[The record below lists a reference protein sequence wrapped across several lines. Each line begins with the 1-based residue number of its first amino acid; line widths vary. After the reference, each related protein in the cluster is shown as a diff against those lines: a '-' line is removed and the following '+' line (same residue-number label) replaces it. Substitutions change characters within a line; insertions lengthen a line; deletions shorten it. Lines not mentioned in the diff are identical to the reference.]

1 MRVSRLFAR
10 TLREDPAE
18 ADVPSHRLLLRAA
31 FIRKAA
37 AGIYT
42 TMPLGLR
49 TMNKIERVVREEMDA
64 SGAQELRMP
73 IVLAAEP
80 WRLTGRW
87 DAYGDLMFRLRDRH
101 DREFLL
107 GPTQEEVVAPL
118 VQQEFPSYRDLPVN
132 VYQVE
137 WKYRD
142 EFRPRYGL
150 LRGREFL
157 MKDAYTFDRDED
169 GMRESYRVMY
179 EAYER
184 VFDRLGLE
192 YVIVEA
198 DPGTIGGGVNHEF
211 MALADVGEDLFVRCE
226 NGDYL
231 ADTEAATPR
240 APDPATGD
248 DLEPLTEVDTPG
260 AVTIDLMA
268 EQMGV
273 PAEATLKCIMF
284 RAGEESGSGGEDVAV
299 LVPGDRE
306 VNQEKLARLYF
317 PVTVR
322 PFEDAD
328 FTRTGFVKGFVGPQG
343 LGSDVTIHADP
354 AVKARSNW
362 ATGANRLDVHA
373 TGVNLDRD
381 FRVDRWADLVQIREG
396 DRCPVDGGALQ
407 IGRSIV
413 VGHIYQLGTYYS
425 EPLGA
430 TYQAEDGSQ
439 RHYVMGSY
447 GIGISRI
454 MAATVEQR
462 HDDAGMIWPKLL
474 APYEVA
480 VIMANADAPAVTA
493 EAERIYRELGE
504 RGIEAVLDDREER
517 AGVKFADADL
527 VGYPVQV
534 VVGSRGLESGTVDLK
549 VRATGERSSAPL
561 TDASQAVEDLLRSAP

>member
-31 FIRKAA
+31 FIRKIA

-42 TMPLGLR
+42 SMPLGLR
-49 TMNKIERVVREEMDA
+49 AMDKIERVVREEMNA

-73 IVLAAEP
+73 IVLPAEP
-80 WRLTGRW
+80 WKLTGRW
-87 DAYGDLMFRLRDRH
+87 HAYGDLMFRLKDRH
-101 DREFLL
+101 GREFLL

-179 EAYER
+179 EAYQR

-231 ADTEAATPR
+231 ADTEAATPH
-240 APDPATGD
+240 APDPAAKDG
-248 DLEPLTEVDTPG
+248 LEPLTEVETPG
-260 AVTIDLMA
+260 AVTIELMV

-273 PAEATLKCIMF
+273 SAEATLKCIMF
-284 RAGEESGSGGEDVAV
+284 DVEGRTVAV

-306 VNQEKLARLYF
+306 VGEEKLARLHF
-317 PVTVR
+317 PELVR
-322 PFEDAD
+322 RFEDED
-328 FTRTGFVKGFVGPQG
+328 FTRTGLAKGFVGPQG
-343 LGSDVTIHADP
+343 LGPEVTIFADHS
-354 AVKARSNW
+354 VRGRTNW
-362 ATGANRLDVHA
+362 VTGANRVDVHV
-373 TGVNLDRD
+373 TGANVDRD
-381 FRVDRWADLVQIREG
+381 IRVDRWEDLVQIRDG
-396 DRCPVDGGALQ
+396 DRCPIDGGELHV
-407 IGRSIV
+407 GRSIV

-454 MAATVEQR
+454 LAATVEQH

-480 VIMANADAPAVTA
+480 VIMANADAPAVTQ

-504 RGIEAVLDDREER
+504 RGIDTVLDDREER

-549 VRATGERSSAPL
+549 VRATDERTKAPL
-561 TDASQAVEDLLRSAP
+561 AEASQAVADVLHTAP